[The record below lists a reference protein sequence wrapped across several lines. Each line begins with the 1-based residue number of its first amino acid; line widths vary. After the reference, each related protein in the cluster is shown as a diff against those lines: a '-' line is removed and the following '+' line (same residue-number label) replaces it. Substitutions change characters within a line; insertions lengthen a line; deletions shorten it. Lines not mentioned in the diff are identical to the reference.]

1 MKKETIWNIEDML
14 SIYENE
20 KVDLQIDSKNIELK
34 VMKPQILRKIK
45 FKNERIKELK
55 ACIKWLKNQQD

>member
-20 KVDLQIDSKNIELK
+20 KLDLQIDSKNTELK
-34 VMKPQILRKIK
+34 QMKTQILSKIK
-45 FKNERIKELK
+45 FKNERIRELK
-55 ACIKWLKNQQD
+55 ACIKWLKMQKD